1 MPRALPAEVVEH
13 VVRQMPP
20 CGTVFLCSEVH
31 APPIF
36 GDLTSNPVFSP
47 QLRQGRWCPI
57 CRKNDDDADLQPD
70 AQASCLCCPA
80 CRFAPLLTC
89 GDNTVEAATRNVH
102 LAVLATSIFL
112 DANHPDPPS
121 PPVWSRLW
129 AVPFACPAI
138 DLVAARPQ
146 LLGVR
151 VAQLAAVVYRECFG
165 IDQVDFDHT
174 ASFAARV
181 PVPLPLPDVVPL
193 LAVLAR
199 QLTTLCV
206 CDTGV
211 FDAVET
217 VAAAGPLFPCVTTL
231 VVGVLSRWDGV
242 DVLVS
247 ACPALVPFAPSTFL
261 PLRLHPAAHLF
272 RSTSHSGAS
281 YSTARTQ

>member
-13 VVRQMPP
+13 VV
-20 CGTVFLCSEVH
+20 H

-36 GDLTSNPVFSP
+36 GDLT
-47 QLRQGRWCPI
+47 
-57 CRKNDDDADLQPD
+57 KNDDDADLQPD

-102 LAVLATSIFL
+102 LTVLATSIFL

-121 PPVWSRLW
+121 PPMWSRLW

-146 LLGVR
+146 LSGVR